1 MLRRACNVVIVFLFA
16 LTLAA
21 LSAAG
26 QGSEQ
31 SALQNYFVGRQVKLQ
46 IDMPGTQQ
54 GVDLRMD
61 RDDPMDWKAYSN
73 RLKQFGPA
81 IRSGDRSTI
90 TTIVVKKN
98 LIEFQLDGGGFGT
111 FWDDSSTTV
120 TPYHVD
126 KSSYEKQLEND
137 IRNTSDPQRKRDL
150 QRELDR
156 VRDRREREQRAD
168 DRAAQIASQLKAQQ
182 VADKRT
188 RGGSRFNLRWT
199 GNIPADQLTP
209 DAVMKLLADYVD
221 FGDLQAQK
229 PIFQTTAQNA
239 APANN
244 APPNGSPSSPVTQ
257 LKRGMQ
263 IGEVSQLLG
272 LGRQTLQSTS
282 EEGLKTQIFEY
293 LPEDYRVEVTY
304 VDGVVVR
311 YSISSR

>member
-1 MLRRACNVVIVFLFA
+1 MLRRACSIFFVL
-16 LTLAA
+16 LAA
-21 LSAAG
+21 LLPAVAQNSG
-26 QGSEQ
+26 QT
-31 SALQNYFVGRQVKLQ
+31 ALQQYFVGKQVKLR

-54 GVDLRMD
+54 GVDLRVE
-61 RDDPMDWKAYSN
+61 RDDAMDWKSYSN

-81 IRSGDRSTI
+81 IRTRDRATI

-126 KSSYEKQLEND
+126 KSSYEKQLERD
-137 IRNTSDPQRKRDL
+137 IRNETDPQRKRDL

-156 VRDRREREQRAD
+156 VRSWRDREQRAD
-168 DRAAQIASQLKAQQ
+168 DRAALIASELKAQQ
-182 VADKRT
+182 VADKRS

-199 GNIPADQLTP
+199 GSIPQDQLTP
-209 DAVMKLLADYVD
+209 DALMKLLDPYID
-221 FGDLQAQK
+221 FGDFTAQK
-229 PIFQTTAQNA
+229 PILQPAAQSPPAPNTPVNAQPTT
-239 APANN
+239 PI
-244 APPNGSPSSPVTQ
+244 TQ

-263 IGEVSQLLG
+263 IGEVSTLLG
-272 LGRQTLQSTS
+272 LGRQLSQSTS
-282 EEGLKTQIFEY
+282 DEGLKTQIFEY
-293 LPEDYRVEVTY
+293 LPDDYRVEVTY

>member
-1 MLRRACNVVIVFLFA
+1 MLRRAPSFLLFALLFMSSFLFA
-16 LTLAA
+16 E
-21 LSAAG
+21 AG
-26 QGSEQ
+26 GQ
-31 SALQNYFVGRQVKLQ
+31 SALQSYFIGKQVQLKV
-46 IDMPGTQQ
+46 DMPGTQQ

-61 RDDPMDWKAYSN
+61 RDDPVDWKTYSS

-81 IRSGDRSTI
+81 IRSGDRATI

-126 KSSYEKQLEND
+126 KSGYEKQLERD
-137 IRNTSDPQRKRDL
+137 IRNETNPNRRRDL

-156 VRDRREREQRAD
+156 VRYRREREQAID
-168 DRAAQIASQLKAQQ
+168 NRAAMIASEMKSQQ

-188 RGGSRFNLRWT
+188 RGGSRFNLRWP

-209 DAVMKLLADYVD
+209 DALMQALDAYVD
-221 FGDLQAQK
+221 FGNLATQK
-229 PIFQTTAQNA
+229 PILQATAQNVA
-239 APANN
+239 SPSGNTPAN
-244 APPNGSPSSPVTQ
+244 GSSSTPITQ

-263 IGEVSQLLG
+263 IGEVSELLG
-272 LGRQTLQSTS
+272 LGRQLSQSTS

-293 LPEDYRVEVTY
+293 LPNNYRVEVTY

-311 YSISSR
+311 YSITSR